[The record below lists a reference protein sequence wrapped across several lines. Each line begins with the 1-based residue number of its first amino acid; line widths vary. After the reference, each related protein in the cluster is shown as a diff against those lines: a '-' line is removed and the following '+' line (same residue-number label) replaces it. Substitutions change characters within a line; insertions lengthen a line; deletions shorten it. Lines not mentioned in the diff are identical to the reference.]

1 MRWRARRPLLLVV
14 CGVTASGKLTVAREL
29 EACSGLAPLSSDG
42 VRKQRAGVPAHAPA
56 GPEEY
61 RSQASHATYRDLGE
75 RASAELTRTGGAIVD
90 ATFRRRADRGA
101 FTTALK
107 REGPAAMVVE
117 CRAPRDVLLARGRQ
131 READPWSVSDATAD
145 LVDRQLD
152 EWAELDEVD
161 PACHATVHGDRD
173 VPDIVDDIEAFL
185 DQRAADGTLRF
196 A

>member
-1 MRWRARRPLLLVV
+1 
-14 CGVTASGKLTVAREL
+14 
-29 EACSGLAPLSSDG
+29 
-42 VRKQRAGVPAHAPA
+42 
-56 GPEEY
+56 
-61 RSQASHATYRDLGE
+61 
-75 RASAELTRTGGAIVD
+75 
-90 ATFRRRADRGA
+90 
-101 FTTALK
+101 
-107 REGPAAMVVE
+107 MVVE
-117 CRAPRDVLLARGRQ
+117 CRAPHDVLLAGARQ

-161 PACHATVHGDRD
+161 PACHATVRDDRD